1 MLYCRLITYGLQHFH
16 KVPCVILYMHMKYL
30 YFGLG
35 NPGEKYEKTRHNAGR
50 ILLDIV
56 AKKHNAVEKTNASG
70 KVITKEFLLD
80 DKEVIAISPLVFMN
94 DSGGVVKRYR
104 EPDHML
110 VIVYDD
116 IDLPLGEIR
125 LSYNKSGGSHNGVL
139 SVVKQLGTQKFIT
152 LRVGVGKGNVQTFV
166 LKDFTHDEQ
175 QGFAG
180 LAVEAERIMKL
191 LQEKGLEYTLS
202 AYKNTQITKLTE
214 NPIESKKMSSSL
226 ETLDTI

>member
-1 MLYCRLITYGLQHFH
+1 
-16 KVPCVILYMHMKYL
+16 MKYL

-56 AKKHNAVEKTNASG
+56 AKNNNATETTNASS

-80 DKEVIAISPLVFMN
+80 EKEVVCVSPLTFMN

-104 EPDHML
+104 APEHMII
-110 VIVYDD
+110 VVYDD
-116 IDLPLGEIR
+116 IDLPFGELR

-139 SVVKQLGTQKFIT
+139 SVVKQLGTQKIIT
-152 LRVGVGKGNVQTFV
+152 LRVGVSPADPVRGMRRPVGKGNVQTFV

-175 QGFAG
+175 QAFPV
-180 LAVEAERIMKL
+180 LAAEAERIMKL
-191 LQEKGLEYTLS
+191 LHEKGLEKTLS
-202 AYKNTQITKLTE
+202 VYKNKQAVK
-214 NPIESKKMSSSL
+214 
-226 ETLDTI
+226 